1 MADNYLERKMEAY
14 RERQAKEEKARK
26 LLWRR
31 RLDAYRKKLAEEA
44 AGAEDADGA
53 AGRSESPGDVKDIVI
68 K

>member
-44 AGAEDADGA
+44 AGVEGA
-53 AGRSESPGDVKDIVI
+53 GGSAGRSGSPVDVKDIVI

>member
-44 AGAEDADGA
+44 AGAEGADGA
-53 AGRSESPGDVKDIVI
+53 AGRSGSPVDVKDIVI

>member
-44 AGAEDADGA
+44 SGADVA
-53 AGRSESPGDVKDIVI
+53 AGPSESPVDVKDIVI

>member
-44 AGAEDADGA
+44 AGAEGADGA
-53 AGRSESPGDVKDIVI
+53 AGCSESPEDVKNIVI